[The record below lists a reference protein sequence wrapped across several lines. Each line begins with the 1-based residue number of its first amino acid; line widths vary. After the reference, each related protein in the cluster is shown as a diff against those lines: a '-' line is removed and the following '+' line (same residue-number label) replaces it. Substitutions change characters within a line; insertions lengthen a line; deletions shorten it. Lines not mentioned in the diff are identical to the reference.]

1 MLFPET
7 ERSVMDLI
15 LTKGDESA
23 FDPLDKNRF
32 QTETR
37 GLASVQIAREKE
49 EQRQRMLKRTISL
62 IPVIAVVAYLV
73 LKK

>member
-15 LTKGDESA
+15 LTKGESSA
-23 FDPLDKNRF
+23 FDPLDLDRF

-37 GLASVQIAREKE
+37 GLVSVQIAREKE
-49 EQRQRMLKRTISL
+49 EQRQTMLKRTISL

-73 LKK
+73 FKK

>member
-15 LTKGDESA
+15 FTKGESSA
-23 FDPLDKNRF
+23 FDPLDLDRF

-37 GLASVQIAREKE
+37 GLVSDMEKPDSSHIVINLIA
-49 EQRQRMLKRTISL
+49 LGIFSL
-62 IPVIAVVAYLV
+62 MVVR
-73 LKK
+73 K

>member
-15 LTKGDESA
+15 LTRGESSA

-32 QTETR
+32 ETQTM
-37 GLASVQIAREKE
+37 GLVSEMEKPTPNYIVINLIALGIFTL
-49 EQRQRMLKRTISL
+49 M
-62 IPVIAVVAYLV
+62 VVR
-73 LKK
+73 K

>member
-15 LTKGDESA
+15 FTRGESSA

-32 QTETR
+32 ETATM
-37 GLASVQIAREKE
+37 GLVSEMDKPKPNYA
-49 EQRQRMLKRTISL
+49 LLGL
-62 IPVIAVVAYLV
+62 IPLGIIAYLV
-73 LKK
+73 VRK

>member
-7 ERSVMDLI
+7 ERSVMDLVF
-15 LTKGDESA
+15 TKGESSA
-23 FDPLDKNRF
+23 FDPLDLNRF

-49 EQRQRMLKRTISL
+49 EQREKIIKNSVLL
-62 IPVIAVVAYLV
+62 LPVIAVVGYLV
-73 LKK
+73 LIK

>member
-15 LTKGDESA
+15 LTKGESSA
-23 FDPLDKNRF
+23 FDPLDLNRF

-49 EQRQRMLKRTISL
+49 EQREKIIKNSVLL
-62 IPVIAVVAYLV
+62 LPVIAVVGYLV
-73 LKK
+73 LIK

>member
-37 GLASVQIAREKE
+37 GLVSDMEKPDSSHIVINLIA
-49 EQRQRMLKRTISL
+49 LGIFSL
-62 IPVIAVVAYLV
+62 MVVR
-73 LKK
+73 K

>member
-15 LTKGDESA
+15 LTKGESSA

-32 QTETR
+32 ETATM
-37 GLASVQIAREKE
+37 GLVSEMDKP
-49 EQRQRMLKRTISL
+49 K
-62 IPVIAVVAYLV
+62 PNYLD
-73 LKK
+73 

>member
-15 LTKGDESA
+15 FTRGESSA

-32 QTETR
+32 ETQTM
-37 GLASVQIAREKE
+37 GLVSEMEKP
-49 EQRQRMLKRTISL
+49 TPNYIIINL
-62 IPVIAVVAYLV
+62 IVLGIFTLMVVR
-73 LKK
+73 K

>member
-1 MLFPET
+1 MIHTMLFPET

-37 GLASVQIAREKE
+37 GLVSDMEKPDSSHIVINLIA
-49 EQRQRMLKRTISL
+49 LGIFSL
-62 IPVIAVVAYLV
+62 MVVR
-73 LKK
+73 K